1 MKILHS
7 GTLNPHTHSQTF
19 IYKAQRLTNLST
31 LAHIID
37 MLFFISMT
45 LFRFLKFEIAFLHF
59 LFNLVF
65 NWQKRHDS
73 KASTYLNTIPLYPI
87 VWRQRGPGM
96 STDDKS
102 IHPSQTRVP
111 DMKRGVRSPGMSTA
125 RGNLRFVEPFPTA
138 KLPSYHGMLSEDKL
152 SHQFPIKQIL
162 ATNSITTMRRTN
174 YSSRTMSTLAH
185 FCPIIVYLFVQPA
198 GWGREGAKYESL
210 HILVAILIL
219 SSWSPLVL
227 FQKFRLIVYIILD
240 AIPLKVTL
248 IPPWWPP
255 DTCPFPDK
263 ISSRSS

>member
-7 GTLNPHTHSQTF
+7 GTLNPHTHTQTF

-45 LFRFLKFEIAFLHF
+45 LFRFLKSEIAFLHL

-65 NWQKRHDS
+65 NWQKRQDS

-125 RGNLRFVEPFPTA
+125 RGNLRFVVPFPTA

-174 YSSRTMSTLAH
+174 YSSRTMSPLAH
-185 FCPIIVYLFVQPA
+185 FCPIIVCLFVQ
-198 GWGREGAKYESL
+198 WVGRLETRRCKIWIPPHPGCHSYLIIVVTVGVVSKVPPYRL
-210 HILVAILIL
+210 HYLGCNPTQSDSYPTLVATRHV
-219 SSWSPLVL
+219 SVP
-227 FQKFRLIVYIILD
+227 R
-240 AIPLKVTL
+240 
-248 IPPWWPP
+248 
-255 DTCPFPDK
+255 
-263 ISSRSS
+263 

>member
-7 GTLNPHTHSQTF
+7 GTLNPHTHTQTF

-111 DMKRGVRSPGMSTA
+111 DMKRGVRLPGMSTA
-125 RGNLRFVEPFPTA
+125 RGNLRFVEPFPTV
-138 KLPSYHGMLSEDKL
+138 KIPSHHGMLSEDKL

-174 YSSRTMSTLAH
+174 YSSRTMSPLAH
-185 FCPIIVYLFVQPA
+185 FCPIIVCLFVQWASRLGTRRCKIWIPPYP
-198 GWGREGAKYESL
+198 GCHSYLIIVVTVGVVSKVPPYRL
-210 HILVAILIL
+210 HYLGCNPTQSDSYPTLVATRHV
-219 SSWSPLVL
+219 SVP
-227 FQKFRLIVYIILD
+227 R
-240 AIPLKVTL
+240 
-248 IPPWWPP
+248 
-255 DTCPFPDK
+255 
-263 ISSRSS
+263 

>member
-1 MKILHS
+1 MINPYILLKPGFLIWNGVFARPVCPLPGETS
-7 GTLNPHTHSQTF
+7 GL
-19 IYKAQRLTNLST
+19 
-31 LAHIID
+31 
-37 MLFFISMT
+37 
-45 LFRFLKFEIAFLHF
+45 
-59 LFNLVF
+59 
-65 NWQKRHDS
+65 WC
-73 KASTYLNTIPLYPI
+73 
-87 VWRQRGPGM
+87 
-96 STDDKS
+96 
-102 IHPSQTRVP
+102 
-111 DMKRGVRSPGMSTA
+111 
-125 RGNLRFVEPFPTA
+125 PFPTA
-138 KLPSYHGMLSEDKL
+138 KLPSYHGMLSEGKL

-174 YSSRTMSTLAH
+174 YSSRTMSPLAH
-185 FCPIIVYLFVQPA
+185 FCPIIVCLFVQPG